1 MANCGSI
8 PWLLLRANKNIF
20 KANDDQH
27 VFKIRKKSKVTD
39 HLNSS
44 ISPDIGKVKE
54 KENWKREEKNSHT
67 NCLIERFSL
76 WGFKID
82 GDEGNFTFI
91 NYEKQSIGTTAISSN
106 DIGGNRSELGVGKCC
121 HSQRF
126 AQVSIESRVKLI
138 RQNSRLPHDDT
149 LFSHFFARIVS
160 ISFRLINIFLFGEAD
175 ARAGEAEKREVK
187 KSILKKESWRRPSG
201 ILRLRKCAL
210 VMMMIHRQSVLNN

>member
-8 PWLLLRANKNIF
+8 PWLLLRVNKNIF

-27 VFKIRKKSKVTD
+27 VFKIRKKCRRLQIILTAPSHPTSEK
-39 HLNSS
+39 LKRKK
-44 ISPDIGKVKE
+44 IGKE
-54 KENWKREEKNSHT
+54 KKKNSHT

-106 DIGGNRSELGVGKCC
+106 DIDENRSELGVGKCC

-126 AQVSIESRVKLI
+126 AQVSIESRIKLI

-149 LFSHFFARIVS
+149 LFSRRSHCFHFFPTHEYF
-160 ISFRLINIFLFGEAD
+160 SFRWGWRES
-175 ARAGEAEKREVK
+175 RRGREKR
-187 KSILKKESWRRPSG
+187 S
-201 ILRLRKCAL
+201 
-210 VMMMIHRQSVLNN
+210 